1 MERIKTVEERMQEK
15 WREEW
20 SYYREDSWTRRP
32 INELHLKRIVFL
44 RSTEGILITLLC
56 KS

>member
-1 MERIKTVEERMQEK
+1 MQEK